1 MECLSAFTGTHT
13 AIVVQKESPPSLA
26 FAVGVAVTVRSTK
39 DYVWKS
45 LRSNVNGVTA
55 VIVIRAPV
63 ALATHGEQENGQ
75 VQVGRR

>member
-1 MECLSAFTGTHT
+1 MLEGCEPLLLQPNANPSTG
-13 AIVVQKESPPSLA
+13 IVVQKESPPSLA

-55 VIVIRAPV
+55 VIVIRA
-63 ALATHGEQENGQ
+63 LLEC
-75 VQVGRR
+75 R